1 MANKKKENTVNLKF
15 DAETKKD
22 IDALAFIKD
31 CSRQQLCEDL
41 IKEGLKPYA
50 DKIADAKKLRE

>member
-1 MANKKKENTVNLKF
+1 MANKKKENSLNFKF

-22 IDALAFIKD
+22 IDALAFIKG
-31 CSRQQLCEDL
+31 CSRQQLCEDM

-50 DKIADAKKLRE
+50 DKIAEARKLRE